1 MRKNILLLTFL
12 ISLFTPGLA
21 QEQIFGKTYYSGPKV
36 KSKYWTWSFFACC
49 EIVHQTGQCV
59 WVTRYLTY
67 EDPTKPFDCCQ
78 DTLAPPYNHRCLGV
92 SILQHSGTFLLYNV
106 WRIRPI
112 CNYYAIKETKNHF
125 SPRQFQGPYIAY
137 DTQRNQWIVV
147 FGVSFFINY
156 WKDRSITIYYFDP
169 SDNMIKQETYSEDA
183 ATPFYA
189 LYPI

>member
-1 MRKNILLLTFL
+1 MKKNILLLTFL
-12 ISLFTPGLA
+12 ATLINPCLA
-21 QEQIFGKTYYSGPKV
+21 QEQTFGKTYYSGPKV
-36 KSKYWTWSFFACC
+36 KPKYWNWSFFACC

-67 EDPTKPFDCCQ
+67 QDPTKPVDCCQ

-92 SILQHSGTFLLYNV
+92 SILQYSGPFLLYEV
-106 WRIRPI
+106 WNIRPI
-112 CNYYAIKETKNHF
+112 CNYYALKETKSHF
-125 SPRQFQGPYIAY
+125 YARPFQGPYIAY
-137 DTQRNQWIVV
+137 DTQRNQWIIV

-169 SDNMIKQETYSEDA
+169 YNNMVKVETFSEDA
-183 ATPFYA
+183 DTPFYA